1 MLPKSTLTQIEADTG
16 EVWFHSSSP
25 DLRRSVAAPGLW
37 HSGVSDTLTVFPF
50 LLQGSN
56 DELSEN
62 EEDLEEKSESE
73 GSDYS
78 PTKKKKKKLKE
89 KKEKKA
95 KRKKRDEDEE
105 DNEDGGLK
113 VIAGGGVRWED
124 AGELRAVRE
133 AVQSSVCTCT
143 LEDVGRR
150 S

>member
-1 MLPKSTLTQIEADTG
+1 MSEGQPCC
-16 EVWFHSSSP
+16 P
-25 DLRRSVAAPGLW
+25 RSLVFWGIWHPHCAPC
-37 HSGVSDTLTVFPF
+37 

-95 KRKKRDEDEE
+95 KRKKRDEDED
-105 DNEDGGLK
+105 DNDEGGLK
-113 VIAGGGVRWED
+113 VIAGEGPGGRME
-124 AGELRAVRE
+124 GSSEPQSGRA
-133 AVQSSVCTCT
+133 
-143 LEDVGRR
+143 
-150 S
+150 